1 MTAEEHISS
10 HSENVKPSLFDAEFF
25 PTPHHV
31 AYKMLDKIST
41 GARYF
46 LEPSAGKGDL
56 AQAIKNRFHRAK
68 VDCIEQSPELVA
80 ILTDKQFPVVGFDW
94 LDYAGVSY
102 YDACIMNPPFSNG
115 DDHLLRAW
123 DFMHEGEIV
132 CLLNAETIRNPHT
145 AARKRLAAIIE
156 QNGNVEFLGDC
167 FSRAER
173 KTGVDVAMVY
183 LKKAAEDDTLDLWSS
198 EKQEREV
205 SDEIEGGN
213 MLAIADQLG
222 NMEHYYNEANQHMLK
237 AFEHLRKAAVYM
249 NHNGAGLDLKDVLPL
264 ALQNRNHAR
273 AEFLQLHRQAAWKAV
288 FEKMDFRKW
297 LDKKQTDQFVRDI
310 ERNGNIPFTK
320 ENIKGTLQNVFQQRS
335 RLFEQSVANV
345 FDELTRYFKGNAAHT
360 EGWKTN
366 DSYKVN
372 EKLVF
377 PYGCEFDAK
386 YLKSFSLRWGPN
398 LDIYNDLDRVLCV
411 LDGTNFE
418 TCTTIGEALDTRFR
432 ALGHGV
438 GSGFWN
444 EVESDHFKIRFF
456 KKGTVH
462 LTFKDRRLWQEF
474 NLTAAKGRAWLGRD
488 TQTTAA

>member
-1 MTAEEHISS
+1 MF
-10 HSENVKPSLFDAEFF
+10 SEDFY
-25 PTPHHV
+25 PTPAHIAH
-31 AYKMLDKIST
+31 KMLDKLWR

-56 AQAIKNRFHRAK
+56 AQAIRNRFHQPK
-68 VDCIEQSPELVA
+68 VDCIEQAPELIA
-80 ILTDKQFPVVGFDW
+80 ILCDKGFPVVGHDW

-123 DFMHEGEIV
+123 NFMHEGEIV

-205 SDEIEGGN
+205 SDEIGGGN
-213 MLAIADQLG
+213 MLAIVDQLG

-249 NHNGAGLDLKDVLPL
+249 SHNGSGIDLKEVLPL
-264 ALQNRNHAR
+264 AMRNRNHAR
-273 AEFLQLHRQAAWKAV
+273 AEFLQMHRQAAWKAV
-288 FEKMDFRKW
+288 FEKMDFRRW
-297 LDKKQTDQFVRDI
+297 LDKKQTEQFVRDI

-320 ENIKGTLQNVFQQRS
+320 ENIKGTLENVFLQRS

-345 FDELTRYFKGNAAHT
+345 FDELTRYYKGNANHT

-372 EKLVF
+372 EKLIF
-377 PYGCEFDAK
+377 PYGVSYDKTFD
-386 YLKSFSLRWGPN
+386 SFHLYSAWTKIDVYR
-398 LDIYNDLDRVLCV
+398 DLDRVLCI
-411 LDGTNFE
+411 LAGTTFE
-418 TCTTIGEALDTRFR
+418 RCKTIEDALRGAFEAFRTTGEMK
-432 ALGHGV
+432 
-438 GSGFWN
+438 SS
-444 EVESDHFKIRFF
+444 SDHFDIRFF
-456 KKGTVH
+456 KKGTLH
-462 LTFKDRRLWQEF
+462 LTFKDRKLWQEF
-474 NLTAAKGRAWLGRD
+474 NLNAAKGRAWLGRD

>member
-1 MTAEEHISS
+1 MYEASEDISS
-10 HSENVKPSLFDAEFF
+10 SSSHVKSGLFDAEFF
-25 PTPHHV
+25 PTPAHIAH
-31 AYKMLDKIST
+31 KMLEKVSR

-56 AQAIKNRFHRAK
+56 AQAIKSRFRNAK

-94 LDYAGVSY
+94 LEYAGVSY

-145 AARKRLAAIIE
+145 AARKRLASILE

-183 LKKAAEDDTLDLWSS
+183 LKKAAEDDTIDLWAS
-198 EKQEREV
+198 EKEERDV
-205 SDEIEGGN
+205 NDDIGGGN
-213 MLAIADQLG
+213 MLAIVDQLG

-237 AFEHLRKAAVYM
+237 AFEHLRKAAVFM
-249 NHNGAGLDLKDVLPL
+249 GHNGAQLDLKDVLPL

-273 AEFLQLHRQAAWKAV
+273 AEFLQLHRQASWKAV

-345 FDELTRYFKGNAAHT
+345 FDELTRYYKGNANHT
-360 EGWKTN
+360 EGWKSN

-377 PYGCEFDAK
+377 PYGCSFDAK
-386 YLKSFSLRWGPN
+386 FGGSFSLYRAYGGAI
-398 LDIYNDLDRVLCV
+398 DVYRDLDRVLCV
-411 LDGTNFE
+411 MDGTDFTKCWSVDDAMHKAFRSWRE
-418 TCTTIGEALDTRFR
+418 TGET
-432 ALGHGV
+432 
-438 GSGFWN
+438 N
-444 EVESDHFKIRFF
+444 CESDHFSIRFF

-462 LTFKDRRLWQEF
+462 LTFKDRKLWQEF